1 MHIRTAPTQGIS
13 DSSPDCPV
21 TRFTATQGPG
31 LGWPDSL
38 TGAPTPRLPCFPKNL
53 SPQWSCAETEWRDLS
68 TREPGQ
74 RRKWKPENGSKWMP
88 TMAWVSGPHWLLS
101 VVQPGRT
108 KQLSGLA
115 DRGTKGGRG
124 RQTCKS
130 WVRKFSS
137 LLPSSQLSEAQI
149 TETQGRLRPTGSP
162 GRKRSFLPREPE
174 SVVPDRKRPFPW
186 PRRGLVKVTLT
197 WGCSWNKTVKV
208 NWG

>member
-101 VVQPGRT
+101 VVQTGQDKAVIWVSRSRDKGRERT
-108 KQLSGLA
+108 ANMQK
-115 DRGTKGGRG
+115 
-124 RQTCKS
+124 
-130 WVRKFSS
+130 
-137 LLPSSQLSEAQI
+137 LSEKVLIFASLQP
-149 TETQGRLRPTGSP
+149 TLRSPDHWNPRQAAANRFTG
-162 GRKRSFLPREPE
+162 K
-174 SVVPDRKRPFPW
+174 
-186 PRRGLVKVTLT
+186 
-197 WGCSWNKTVKV
+197 KTVIPPQRTRV
-208 NWG
+208 GRSG